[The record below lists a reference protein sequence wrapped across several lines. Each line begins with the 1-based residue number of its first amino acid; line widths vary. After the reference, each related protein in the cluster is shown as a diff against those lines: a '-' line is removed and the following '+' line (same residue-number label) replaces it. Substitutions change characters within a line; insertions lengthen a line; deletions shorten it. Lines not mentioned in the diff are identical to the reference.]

1 MNIPAFL
8 TERLTAQYGEET
20 ARRIAA
26 GFEAGRKT
34 TLRVNRL
41 KAEPAQIAAALADAG
56 ISARRVPWSEDAL
69 VLEGAGEPR
78 WPPCRCLK
86 TAKSTCRASRR

>member
-41 KAEPAQIAAALADAG
+41 KAEPAQIAAAPL
-56 ISARRVPWSEDAL
+56 SSPLS
-69 VLEGAGEPR
+69 
-78 WPPCRCLK
+78 
-86 TAKSTCRASRR
+86 

>member
-26 GFEAGRKT
+26 GFEAGRNKKCSVYHVV
-34 TLRVNRL
+34 R
-41 KAEPAQIAAALADAG
+41 
-56 ISARRVPWSEDAL
+56 
-69 VLEGAGEPR
+69 
-78 WPPCRCLK
+78 
-86 TAKSTCRASRR
+86 